1 MVPLPGLPRRHRALT
16 CGIGMAMAAGLAVL
30 PGAGTAAASASPA
43 SASVSRS
50 ADARQGASAAHTSQS
65 PRTDGPLLSY
75 VVNVGGGY
83 GTQKS
88 VERAIARAGGQVV
101 IAYDRIGVIVVHSAD
116 PDFGPA
122 IRRVHGVRSA
132 GATRTA
138 AIAPSATTQMGG
150 LRTLTAAEV
159 AAATAQRAEGQEP
172 LEADQWDLRA
182 IRADKAAQVN
192 PGSPKVT
199 VGVIDT
205 GVDDTHP
212 DLAANFSAKQS
223 ANCVGGVADTSPG
236 AWRPWDPAADYH
248 GTHVAGEIAAA
259 RNGVGVAG
267 VAPGVRVAAIKVSE
281 PGTALFYPESV
292 VCAFVFAA
300 DHGIS
305 VTNNS
310 YYIDPWLYN
319 CPDDPDQKAIVDAV
333 QRAAA
338 YSERKGVLNVA
349 AAGNSDDDLNSHAIT
364 DSSSPDDSTA
374 VTRTVDP
381 HVCLDIPTQLP
392 GVVTVSSTGV
402 QNVKS
407 YYSSYGLTVIDVAA
421 PGGDKYQIPDT
432 PSGNGRIL
440 STLPGGTYGYL
451 QGTSM
456 ASPHV
461 AAVAALI
468 KSRHPH
474 ASPAQLQALLKLE
487 ADNPG
492 CPTGFYD
499 PDGNGV
505 QDATCTGPKPYNSF
519 YGHGV
524 VDALDAVTK

>member
-1 MVPLPGLPRRHRALT
+1 MVPFPRRGRGRRRALPAGVGLT
-16 CGIGMAMAAGLAVL
+16 LAAAMAVL
-30 PGAGTAAASASPA
+30 PGATSAHAAGQ
-43 SASVSRS
+43 V
-50 ADARQGASAAHTSQS
+50 
-65 PRTDGPLLSY
+65 PRADGPLLSY
-75 VVNVGGGY
+75 VVNVNGGQ
-83 GTQKS
+83 GTLRS
-88 VERAIARAGGQVV
+88 VERAIAGADGQVV
-101 IAYDRIGVIVVHSAD
+101 IAYEKIGVIVVHSAN
-116 PDFGPA
+116 PDFA
-122 IRRVHGVRSA
+122 VTLRQVRGVSSA

-138 AIAPSATTQMGG
+138 AIAPAATDEVGAPQK
-150 LRTLTAAEV
+150 LSAAEV
-159 AAATAQRAEGQEP
+159 AKVTAAATPGQEP

-182 IRADKAAQVN
+182 IRADKAAAVD
-192 PGSPKVT
+192 PGSRKVT
-199 VGVIDT
+199 VGIIDT

-212 DLAANFSAKQS
+212 DLAANFSAAQS

-236 AWRPWDPAADYH
+236 AWRPWDPAVDYH

-259 RNGVGVAG
+259 RNGIGVAG
-267 VAPGVRVAAIKVSE
+267 IAPGVKIAAIKVSE
-281 PGTALFYPESV
+281 PGTELFYPESV

-319 CPDDPDQKAIVDAV
+319 CLDDPDQKAIVDAV

-338 YSERKGVLNVA
+338 YSEHKGVLNVA
-349 AAGNSDDDLNSHAIT
+349 AAGNSSDDLNSHSLSDA
-364 DSSSPDDSTA
+364 SSPDDSTP
-374 VTRTVDP
+374 VVRTVDP
-381 HVCLDIPTQLP
+381 HVCWDIPTQLP
-392 GVVTVSSTGV
+392 GVVTVAATGV
-402 QNVKS
+402 QNLKS
-407 YYSSYGLTVIDVAA
+407 YYSSYGFSVIDVAA
-421 PGGDKYQIPDT
+421 PGGDKFQIPAT
-432 PSGNGRIL
+432 PSANGRIL
-440 STLPGGTYGYL
+440 STLPGGQYGFL

-474 ASPAQLQALLKLE
+474 AGPAVIQALLKIE

-492 CPTGFYD
+492 CPTGLYD

-519 YGHGV
+519 YGAGI